1 MEINLE
7 RIVSDQVNQ
16 LGWLRGSPRVFSLAV
31 LMMWFLKWSKSSLW
45 GVKVSSSWLSF
56 WMNSETFSLKVADPE
71 VQRMWLLILLFLGGL
86 CFSFL
91 WEEAVNWE
99 FGFDIEGSVVAG
111 SCIEFL
117 FYVFCA

>member
-1 MEINLE
+1 MEFIFAYHLWVRFLAEINLA
-7 RIVSDQVNQ
+7 V
-16 LGWLRGSPRVFSLAV
+16 SLAD

-45 GVKVSSSWLSF
+45 GVNVSSSWLSF

-91 WEEAVNWE
+91 WEEAVKWE